1 MKDSEL
7 IIEQAQAKEKL
18 ARLVDYIN
26 SNEYHSLSVNKRKA
40 MLNRKVCLEMYLST
54 LNTEVFED
62 VDNIIVP
69 DMGWMG
75 VMGYMLS
82 GSIGFGSKFALPDMK
97 AGEVKDES

>member
-7 IIEQAQAKEKL
+7 ITEQAQTKEKL
-18 ARLVDYIN
+18 ARLVDYIS
-26 SNEYHSLSVNKRKA
+26 SNDYYTLSPNKRKA
-40 MLNRKVCLEMYLST
+40 ILNRKVCLEMYLST

-62 VDNIIVP
+62 VDSIVVP

-82 GSIGFGSKFALPDMK
+82 GSIGYGSKFALPDMK
-97 AGEVKDES
+97 AGEVKNES